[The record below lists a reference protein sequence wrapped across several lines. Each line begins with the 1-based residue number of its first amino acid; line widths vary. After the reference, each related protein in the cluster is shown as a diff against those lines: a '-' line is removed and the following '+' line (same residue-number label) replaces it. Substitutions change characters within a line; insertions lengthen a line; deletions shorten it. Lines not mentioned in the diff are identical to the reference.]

1 MQTDGYKVYDYFEKV
16 PGVIP
21 LSCMAHIRRKFIE
34 AQRSHPGLAAKAL
47 EYIDTLYMLEENLR
61 SRGASE
67 EKIRVQRRAKALPIM
82 DAMDAWME
90 SAQHKCTPD
99 DLLGRAL
106 EYAYKLWPRVRR
118 YADDGRYQLDNNP
131 VERGQR
137 PTVMGRK
144 NYLFSKTNEG
154 AVDNAVIYSLLGSC
168 EIANVNPLKW
178 MEHALDNLYP
188 GISEDELTKL
198 LPYNFT

>member
-1 MQTDGYKVYDYFEKV
+1 MPPPFIVFVRYR
-16 PGVIP
+16 P
-21 LSCMAHIRRKFIE
+21 LRI
-34 AQRSHPGLAAKAL
+34 Q
-47 EYIDTLYMLEENLR
+47 
-61 SRGASE
+61 
-67 EKIRVQRRAKALPIM
+67 
-82 DAMDAWME
+82 ME
-90 SAQHKCTPD
+90 SVQHKCTPD
-99 DLLGRAL
+99 NLLGKAL
-106 EYAYKLWPRVRR
+106 EYAYKLWPRARR

-178 MEHALDNLYP
+178 MGHALDNLYP

-198 LPYNFT
+198 LPCNFIESRRVSDGYVAAISREA